1 MTLQPY
7 TVIRLL
13 TDRYSDRCV
22 LSGSVGIILD
32 VCGQEAYDV
41 EFSDQQGHTIAW
53 FAVQQSEV
61 EAFVP
66 SRPAMP
72 AAC

>member
-1 MTLQPY
+1 MALQPY

-13 TDRYSDRCV
+13 TDRYRNQGV

-32 VCGQEAYDV
+32 VCEEAYDV
-41 EFSDQQGHTIAW
+41 EFSDHQGHTIAW

-66 SRPAMP
+66 SRPVMP
-72 AAC
+72 TAC